1 MGIDRYAVI
10 GHHISY
16 SRSPRIHQMFAEQ
29 CGQRLEYG
37 LIDVAPAQ
45 FAAAAGAFLAGGGRG
60 LNVTVPY
67 KQAAMVLANELSARA
82 QRAGALNTLVVR
94 EQGVC
99 GDNTDGAGLVR
110 DLGVN
115 LGIALRGARILL
127 LGAGGAARGILAPL
141 LACAPATLVICN
153 RNAVR
158 AQQFASEFAD
168 LGPVRAEA
176 GGGKPY
182 DLILN
187 ATAASAA
194 AELPAMP
201 TQCVGPKTVCY
212 DLVYRD
218 SATAFVQWARS
229 QGAARALMGMGMLVE
244 QAAESFLIWRG
255 VRPDTGPVLAAL
267 TSAAG
272 QAG

>member
-16 SRSPRIHQMFAEQ
+16 SRSPRIHQMFAQQ
-29 CGQRLEYG
+29 CGHTLEYG

-45 FAAAAGAFLAGGGRG
+45 FPATARAFLEGGGRG

-67 KQAAMVLANELSARA
+67 KQAAMVLASELSERA
-82 QRAGALNTLVVR
+82 QRAGALNTLAVR
-94 EQGVC
+94 AAGVF

-110 DLGVN
+110 DLAVN
-115 LGIALRGARILL
+115 LGIALRGARILM

-141 LACAPATLVICN
+141 LACAPAALVICN
-153 RNAVR
+153 RNAAR
-158 AQQFASEFAD
+158 AQQFASEFAE

-176 GGGKPY
+176 GGAEPY

-201 TQCVGPKTVCY
+201 VQCVGPKTVCY

-218 SATAFVQWARS
+218 AATAFVQWARS
-229 QGAARALMGMGMLVE
+229 QGAARAVMGMGMLVE
-244 QAAESFLIWRG
+244 QAAESFLLWRG
-255 VRPDTGPVLAAL
+255 VRPDTRPVLAAL
-267 TSAAG
+267 AAAPG
-272 QAG
+272 